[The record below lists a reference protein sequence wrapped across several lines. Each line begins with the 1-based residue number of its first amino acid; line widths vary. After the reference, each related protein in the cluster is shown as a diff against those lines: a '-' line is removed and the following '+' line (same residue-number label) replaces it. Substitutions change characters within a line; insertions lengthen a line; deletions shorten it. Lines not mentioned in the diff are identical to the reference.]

1 MIKNVAFDCWS
12 TLIRFKAKRDD
23 WHYYPL
29 IDHLINKDDV
39 NKEEIDKFIS
49 SFFKSYYNTDYIF
62 EIDNIALLNLIK
74 DTFKLKLDEEI
85 NVLSDEVLNYLDN
98 KEEENINE
106 FLQQLNKKNIN
117 TAAISNTIYSN
128 KKTREIIN
136 TFIKNDFKDIIT
148 SNEYGVRKPSPLFFN
163 AALNKLNFKKEETIY
178 IGDSPIEDVYGPY
191 LSSMKGAILVLNS
204 KKDPSVLKDKV
215 KGSNFKYL
223 VFNNYKEVISK
234 FNDILDYFS

>member
-12 TLIRFKAKRDD
+12 TLIRFKAKRED

-29 IDHLINKDDV
+29 IDHLINKDEV
-39 NKEEIDKFIS
+39 KKEEIDKFLS

-62 EIDNIALLNLIK
+62 EIDNVALLNLIK
-74 DTFKLKLDEEI
+74 DTFKLKLDKEI
-85 NVLSDEVLNYLDN
+85 NIISDEVLNYLDN
-98 KEEENINE
+98 KEEDNVNN
-106 FLQQLNKKNIN
+106 FLKLLNQKHIK
-117 TAAISNTIYSN
+117 TAVISNTIYSN

-163 AALNKLNFKKEETIY
+163 AALNKLDFKKEETIY

-191 LSSMKGAILVLNS
+191 LTCMKGAILVLNS
-204 KKDPSVLKDKV
+204 KKDPSILKEKI
-215 KGSNFKYL
+215 KGPDFKYL
-223 VFNNYKEVISK
+223 IFNNYQEVIAK
-234 FNDILDYFS
+234 FNEILDYFS